1 MDIVCFYII
10 SYTIINCITTV
21 YRSYWAKAIRITVVV
36 RVTVRIDIAQVVV
49 VQVTRGVNIAHIE
62 VTVVRVRVDITRG

>member
-21 YRSYWAKAIRITVVV
+21 YRIYRANAIVVAISS
-36 RVTVRIDIAQVVV
+36 TVRIEHIVTVKVRVVHIAQAEI
-49 VQVTRGVNIAHIE
+49 RISRIA
-62 VTVVRVRVDITRG
+62 VSITRSQPD

>member
-21 YRSYWAKAIRITVVV
+21 YRSYGADIAVVVVRVVVRVEHVIAVNVAAVHIAQAEVAIRIT
-36 RVTVRIDIAQVVV
+36 RIRI
-49 VQVTRGVNIAHIE
+49 NIA
-62 VTVVRVRVDITRG
+62 